1 MVYCGK
7 ASQGCQNCRTRRI
20 KCDKKRPECSQCI
33 RVAKK
38 CPGYR
43 DQLSLMFRDESSKV
57 IQKAHAQWGGSPLES
72 SPASSSSSSS
82 SGSSSPPAAIENDTP
97 TFEITPANGLV
108 ARHDLRPLAVDKS
121 ISPNLDERGL
131 QFYIT
136 RYLMNHP
143 DAPVGPDGSVIY
155 IPQNDVVQNVMIA
168 VGLAGLGNLGSDK
181 QLTTLS
187 RQRYTMSLRETSSLI
202 TSTPRT
208 DAATVGSVIRS
219 IVTLALYEVVHGSG
233 TRASAGTANVHINGA
248 VALLRSV
255 LPLSHL
261 PDGGTRVVLQVL
273 FSLFI
278 PSQMTEA
285 PLAPAFFECLKVCQD
300 NLEGSPERVCVDLA
314 MTIARLV
321 QLSSILVKQRLSDE
335 SIEVEAHMRQLLALR
350 AACDRLE
357 KRLWETYPYAVKQI
371 DSLPAIAVYHDT
383 YHAYTE
389 IWSARIWNHFRWAR
403 ILILE
408 ILLRLSD
415 DFPILGSRS
424 VPVADRIDL
433 LATIKRMSTDLLVST
448 PSHWHHPVLDK
459 PTAKMMEAPSK
470 GGTGAVGLPTL
481 LWHLKVAACAQGVED
496 EAYDWVYNVMQVV
509 WKDMGMQHAR
519 LIAGFMDEHKIGLEK
534 EALNRIL
541 KLEEDDD
548 Y

>member
-7 ASQGCQNCRTRRI
+7 ASLGCQNCRIRRI
-20 KCDKKRPECSQCI
+20 KCDRKRPECSQCI

-57 IQKAHAQWGGSPLES
+57 IQKAHAQWGGSPVDS
-72 SPASSSSSSS
+72 SSSSSSSSS
-82 SGSSSPPAAIENDTP
+82 SGSSSPPTAVENDTP
-97 TFEITPANGLV
+97 TFKIFPVSRAV
-108 ARHDLRPLAVDKS
+108 ARQDLQSATVDMS

-143 DAPVGPDGSVIY
+143 DAPIGPDGSVIY
-155 IPQNDVVQNVMIA
+155 VPQNDVVQNAMIA
-168 VGLAGLGNLGSDK
+168 VGLAGLGNMGSDK
-181 QLTTLS
+181 HLTTLS

-202 TSTPRT
+202 ASTPRT
-208 DAATVGSVIRS
+208 DVRTVGSVIRS

-233 TRASAGTANVHINGA
+233 TRASAKTANVHINGA

-285 PLAPAFFECLKVCQD
+285 PLAPAFFECLKSCQD

-321 QLSSILVKQRLSDE
+321 QLSSILVKQKLSDE
-335 SIEVEAHMRQLLALR
+335 SPEVEGHIRQLLTLR
-350 AACDRLE
+350 VACDRLE
-357 KRLWETYPYAVKQI
+357 KRLWETYPFVVEY
-371 DSLPAIAVYHDT
+371 DDLLPPMAAYHGT
-383 YHAYTE
+383 YHTYTE

-403 ILILE
+403 ILILQ
-408 ILLRLSD
+408 ILTRLSD
-415 DFPILGSRS
+415 DFPISGYRC
-424 VPVADRIDL
+424 VPAAVRGEVL
-433 LATIKRMSTDLLVST
+433 STIKRMSTDLIVST
-448 PSHWHHPVLDK
+448 TSHWHHPILDK
-459 PTAKMMEAPSK
+459 STAKKMEAPSK
-470 GGTGAVGLPTL
+470 GGTGAVGLPTF
-481 LWHLKVAACAQGVED
+481 LWHLKVAACAPGVDD

-519 LIAGFMDEHKIGLEK
+519 LIVGFMDEYKIGVEK

-548 Y
+548 F